1 MRAQDSEKAQDRA
14 NPRVPVPRIAA
25 APPDLA
31 TLSRSSGLTPGDVT
45 ALQRT
50 AGNRAVSRALQR
62 EAHRHG
68 AGCGHG
74 TQTTEEATG
83 AAVRSVLGSR
93 GRSLPASVQRDA
105 EARLGTPAGTYS
117 AVQIHDGP
125 KDIEVSRALGAVAF
139 TSGSDIVGD
148 VSQPQTLFHELHHVV
163 QQQRGAVPGTD
174 MGNGLKVS
182 DENDHAEREAAEVG
196 ARAAAASPV
205 QRATDAQAAGTSG
218 TVAGGHVP
226 VRRAAVVQRAR
237 GGAQD
242 TAPARM
248 DGDRL
253 LDVIVG
259 QNRTLGGF
267 PFGSAS
273 RNNGGNNLISRPVEV
288 RVQHGTTTAVLAV
301 HLNVMLTTG
310 GEVVDRRNGSSSV
323 SIYGEKAHLTARLAD
338 NQSSIEQNGASILT
352 AGESIHVGRSN
363 ADKGWGNNPV
373 TTRALA
379 DKAGIPA
386 EQLLAALQNRFPPAN
401 IAGIIDQFKKDVG
414 RVVIHALLPEVV
426 TVNWEGDKSFD

>member
-14 NPRVPVPRIAA
+14 NPRVPVTRTAA

-31 TLSRSSGLTPGDVT
+31 MLSRGAGLTPGDVS

-50 AGNRAVSRALQR
+50 AGNRAVSHALQR
-62 EAHRHG
+62 EAHQHG

-74 TQTTEEATG
+74 TQTTEDATG
-83 AAVRSVLGSR
+83 AAVRSVLGSS
-93 GRSLPASVQRDA
+93 GRSLPASVQREA

-148 VSQPQTLFHELHHVV
+148 VSQPQTLYHELHHVV
-163 QQQRGAVPGTD
+163 QQRRGAVPGTD

-205 QRATDAQAAGTSG
+205 QRATDAPVAGASG

-226 VRRAAVVQRAR
+226 VQRAAAVQRA
-237 GGAQD
+237 GGAQA

-267 PFGSAS
+267 QFGSES

-301 HLNVMLTTG
+301 HLNVMLNTG

-323 SIYGEKAHLTARLAD
+323 TIRGEKAHLTARLAG
-338 NQSSIEQNGASILT
+338 NQASIEQHGASILT

-363 ADKGWGNNPV
+363 ADKGWGNNLV
-373 TTRALA
+373 NTGALA
-379 DKAGIPA
+379 SKAGIP
-386 EQLLAALQNRFPPAN
+386 EGQLLAALQNRFPTEN